1 MNGVQ
6 NGCGS
11 GQKVGGG
18 LKWIEDGIFGMHLVL
33 GRHSPLLFLISC
45 IIFVHINGTF

>member
-6 NGCGS
+6 SGS
-11 GQKVGGG
+11 GHGQKVGRGFFF
-18 LKWIEDGIFGMHLVL
+18 FGMHSVL